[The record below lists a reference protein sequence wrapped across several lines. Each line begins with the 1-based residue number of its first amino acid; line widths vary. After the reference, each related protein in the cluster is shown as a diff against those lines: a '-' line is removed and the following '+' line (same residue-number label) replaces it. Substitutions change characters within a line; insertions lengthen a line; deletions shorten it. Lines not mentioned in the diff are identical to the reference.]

1 MNNRQLKNQMIRI
14 VILGLFSIVVVG
26 ITVFFLLNSGK
37 YERFE
42 NFKKDTEVIEGKVTD
57 VKKEN
62 NIIFTDL
69 YYLVVT
75 TKEGS
80 SKLVEVKE
88 KQFKNNQKGSHVKFR
103 YYTDE
108 DLENRVAIDLTKNKD
123 VQSDKELKSYY
134 QKDKIIVW

>member
-1 MNNRQLKNQMIRI
+1 MIRI

-80 SKLVEVKE
+80 SKLIEVKE

>member
-1 MNNRQLKNQMIRI
+1 M
-14 VILGLFSIVVVG
+14 
-26 ITVFFLLNSGK
+26 
-37 YERFE
+37 
-42 NFKKDTEVIEGKVTD
+42 
-57 VKKEN
+57 
-62 NIIFTDL
+62 
-69 YYLVVT
+69 VT

-80 SKLVEVKE
+80 SKLIEVKE

>member
-80 SKLVEVKE
+80 SKLIEVKE